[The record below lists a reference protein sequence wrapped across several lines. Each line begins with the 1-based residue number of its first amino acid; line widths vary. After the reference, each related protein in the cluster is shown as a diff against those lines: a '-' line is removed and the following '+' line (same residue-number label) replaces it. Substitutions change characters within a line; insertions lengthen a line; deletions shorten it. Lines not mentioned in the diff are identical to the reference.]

1 MQATPVAPD
10 AAKPQI
16 LVVEH
21 ATYQRGFY
29 QVVLD
34 WVKAHVPEYS
44 VCFDL
49 QVLGEHLAPQPHHTL
64 VVPWLQDPVQAW
76 SAEAHRQALALT
88 LRCDAAG
95 VPVINR
101 VERLVHAAKS
111 TGAQLMCEAGLRTPR
126 HARISDIAAFQRDF
140 LGLRL
145 PLLVRE
151 DWGHGGAMLLASN
164 PHEARLLPLQT
175 LIRPVAAE
183 VINLP
188 APHDALY
195 RKYRYVV
202 AGNRGVPHHLQA
214 SREWITRGSN
224 RVTND
229 QTKQDEL
236 AYINAPCPHHDAFV
250 AAARLMGLDFV
261 AFDYGLDAQGQPVVW
276 EANPF
281 PYIQF
286 SQQALVYR
294 NEALHR
300 TIGIMVALYLER
312 AGLALPPQL
321 AAWLGASPAVRTSA
335 AV

>member
-44 VCFDL
+44 ACFDL

-111 TGAQLMCEAGLRTPR
+111 TGAQLMREAGLRTPR
-126 HARISDIAAFQRDF
+126 HARISDVAAFRRDF

-151 DWGHGGAMLLASN
+151 DWGHGGAMLLAST
-164 PHEARLLPLQT
+164 PHEARLLPLET
-175 LIRPVAAE
+175 LTRPVAAE

-188 APHDALY
+188 DPHDALY

-236 AYINAPCPHHDAFV
+236 AYINAHCPQHDAFI

-281 PYIQF
+281 PFIQF
-286 SQQALVYR
+286 SQKALVYR

-300 TIGIMVALYLER
+300 TIGIVVAMYLER